1 MWAMDVLPLKSFA
14 APLLSRDLVDLT
26 PPTQTRQGLHA
37 RLTMQMLMDAEADVN
52 AQGGY
57 YGNALLATL
66 VNGHAKMVQMLRDP
80 GAEMNA
86 QGADCSIILQ
96 AASVHGHAKVVQIL
110 MDAGAD
116 ANAQD
121 GEYGNA
127 PAAASRGGHERV
139 VQMLIG
145 AGAVNRKD
153 SIGDDKALVSD
164 RLTIHA

>member
-86 QGADCSIILQ
+86 HCSIILQ
-96 AASVHGHAKVVQIL
+96 AASVNGHAEAVQTL

-116 ANAQD
+116 ANAQ
-121 GEYGNA
+121 GGKYSNT
-127 PAAASRGGHERV
+127 PPVTSRGGHERV

-145 AGAVNRKD
+145 AGAVNRED
-153 SIGDDKALVSD
+153 SIGDGKALVSD
-164 RLTIHA
+164 RLTIQA